1 MLKNYFKIAF
11 RNLLKNPAYSFI
23 NIGGLT
29 IGIVC
34 GLFIF
39 QYLAFEYSFDDFNED
54 KDTLYRVNQVTVPG
68 KSPLPMSGYALG
80 SALMQ
85 EVPEV
90 ERFTRLHPEYEN
102 AIVSNPLQPEKTFEE
117 ENVFYADS
125 SFFRM
130 FSYPLVSGDR
140 ENALSEPGTVLL
152 SQTAAEKY
160 FGGEN
165 PIGKTLD
172 VTGWVEGTYRVDG
185 IFRDVLANSHLQ
197 FDFVL
202 PMADLLQR
210 SYRDPNAAW
219 NWMNFITYV
228 QLRPDAD
235 PKEVEQKFTG
245 VLQANMREV
254 FADDNIDTV
263 VDIQP
268 LENIHLNDDIIAPK
282 SVMGSYRTACFFLI
296 IGVVTLL
303 IALINYINLTT
314 ARALK
319 RAREVGIRK
328 AIGAQ
333 KRQLA
338 IQFLFESALIILIAS
353 ALSFFIAELLQPI
366 VNKVAGTHLTN
377 AIWAQMNF
385 WVVFSGLFGLV
396 TLLGGLYPAF
406 VLSSFKP
413 IQVLKGKTGTSYTD
427 GLWLRRGL
435 VVFQFT
441 TAIVLLAGT
450 AIVYNQLDYMR
461 AMDLG
466 INIEQII
473 TVPTPRVL
481 PRDTDRATAVETFKQ
496 EITRIPAVRQTATSS
511 SVPGRGYGFKTLV
524 GHETDPTAK
533 ISAAGTHVDKNFADL
548 YGLELIAGDG
558 FRDITLPTPDDDPR
572 PVIATETALQSIGID
587 TPEEALGKEALTGRI
602 VGVFKDFN
610 WSSAH
615 EEPANSFFVLSEGLQ
630 YISIK
635 VDTQLLPQTI
645 STIEE
650 AYKELFPGNPFQYSF
665 VDEVFYRQYQNDQRF
680 ASLFNIFAG
689 LAITIACLGLFGL
702 AAFTA
707 EQRTKEIGVR
717 KVLGASVMNI
727 ISLMSKDFIVL
738 VLVGFVTAVPIAWY
752 VMSQWLQNFAYRIDV
767 GFGVFL
773 IAGLAAVVIAL
784 VTISWQS
791 IKAALTN
798 PAKSLRTE

>member
-1 MLKNYFKIAF
+1 MLKNYIKIAF
-11 RNLLKNPAYSFI
+11 RNLRKNPAYSFI

-34 GLFIF
+34 CLFIF
-39 QYLAFEYSFDDFNED
+39 QYVAFEYSFDDFNQE
-54 KDTLYRVNQVTVPG
+54 KDNLYRVNQVTVQG
-68 KSPLPMSGYALG
+68 ESPLPMSGYALG
-80 SALMQ
+80 SALLD

-90 ERFTRLHPEYEN
+90 ECFTRLHPEYDN

-125 SFFRM
+125 SFLRM
-130 FSYPLVSGDR
+130 FTYPLVSGDQ

-152 SQTAAEKY
+152 SETAAQKY
-160 FGGEN
+160 FGDEN
-165 PIGKTLD
+165 PIGKTLE

-185 IFRDVLANSHLQ
+185 IFRDVPANSHLQ
-197 FDFVL
+197 FDLLL

-210 SYRDPNAAW
+210 SYNQPNAAW
-219 NWMNFITYV
+219 NWMNFMTYV

-235 PKEVEQKFTG
+235 PQEVEQKFTG
-245 VLQANMREV
+245 ILQRNMREV
-254 FADDNIDTV
+254 FADDDIDTE

-268 LENIHLNDDIIAPK
+268 LEDIHLNDDIIAPRT
-282 SVMGSYRTACFFLI
+282 VMGSYRTVYFFLI
-296 IGVVTLL
+296 IGIITLL
-303 IALINYINLTT
+303 IALINYVNLTT

-319 RAREVGIRK
+319 RAREVGVRK
-328 AIGAQ
+328 AIGAR

-338 IQFLFESALIILIAS
+338 IQFLFESALTILIAS
-353 ALSFFIAELLQPI
+353 ALSFFLAELILPV
-366 VNKVAGTHLTN
+366 VNNVAGMHLTN
-377 AIWAQMNF
+377 VIWTQMHF
-385 WVVFSGLFGLV
+385 WVVFFGLFCLV
-396 TLLGGLYPAF
+396 TFLAGLYPAF
-406 VLSSFKP
+406 ILSSFKP
-413 IQVLKGKTGTSYTD
+413 TQVLKGKTGTSLAT

-450 AIVYNQLDYMR
+450 AIVYSQLDYMR

-466 INIEQII
+466 INIDQII

-481 PRDTDRATAVETFKQ
+481 PENTDRATAVETFKQ
-496 EITRIPAVRQTATSS
+496 ELTRIPAVRQTATSS

-533 ISAAGTHVDKNFADL
+533 ISAAGTHIDKNFADL

-558 FRDITLPTPDDDPR
+558 FQDITLPTPDDNSR
-572 PVIATETALQSIGID
+572 PVIATETAIHAIGFD
-587 TPEEALGKEALTGRI
+587 TPEEALGKEALSGRI

-615 EEPANSFFVLSEGLQ
+615 EDQANSFFVLSQGLQ
-630 YISIK
+630 DISIK

-645 STIEE
+645 SSIEE
-650 AYKELFPGNPFQYSF
+650 IYKQLFPGNPFQYSF
-665 VDEVFYRQYQNDQRF
+665 VDEVFYQQYQNDQRF

-702 AAFTA
+702 ATFTA
-707 EQRTKEIGVR
+707 EQRTKEIGIR

-727 ISLMSKDFIVL
+727 ISLISKDFIVL
-738 VLVGFVTAVPIAWY
+738 VLIGFVVAVPIAWY

-767 GFGVFL
+767 GLGVFL
-773 IAGLAAVVIAL
+773 LAGFAAFSIAL

-791 IKAALTN
+791 LKAALMN
-798 PAKSLRTE
+798 PINSLRSE